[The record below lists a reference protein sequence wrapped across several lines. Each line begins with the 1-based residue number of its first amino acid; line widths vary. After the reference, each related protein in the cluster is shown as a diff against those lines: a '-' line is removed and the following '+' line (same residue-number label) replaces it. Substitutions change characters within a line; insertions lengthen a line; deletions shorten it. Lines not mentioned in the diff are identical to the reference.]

1 MELNVFRTVK
11 GQTKLK
17 KNSIYDFFKFRRG
30 GFEDKVLI
38 NLIYSL
44 GLIVFLYANWSFIF
58 GGKILYGSSFSFQ
71 SYPLTV
77 EYFKAVSEGL
87 YPFFSWNYGVGFNSL
102 ADSQQSLLHPLKI
115 LLSIILQSPY
125 RIDTIFLLLHV
136 ALIFITSIKLSNYFL
151 PNTKSPYEKATI
163 AIYLAIVIMLNIA
176 IFSNY
181 AHVFFVAVFAYF
193 LVLIFLIFV
202 LNLD

>member
-1 MELNVFRTVK
+1 MFRTVK

-44 GLIVFLYANWSFIF
+44 GLIVFVYANWSFIF

-77 EYFKAVSEGL
+77 EYFKTISEGL
-87 YPFFSWNYGVGFNSL
+87 YPFFSWNYGVGFNNL

-115 LLSIILQSPY
+115 LLSITLQSHY
-125 RIDTIFLLLHV
+125 RIDTIFLLFHV
-136 ALIFITSIKLSNYFL
+136 GLIFITSIKLSNYFL
-151 PNTKSPYEKATI
+151 LNTRS
-163 AIYLAIVIMLNIA
+163 V
-176 IFSNY
+176 
-181 AHVFFVAVFAYF
+181 
-193 LVLIFLIFV
+193 
-202 LNLD
+202 

>member
-1 MELNVFRTVK
+1 MELNVFRIVK

-17 KNSIYDFFKFRRG
+17 NNSIYNFFKFRRG
-30 GFEDKVLI
+30 GFGDKVLI

-44 GLIVFLYANWSFIF
+44 GLIVFVYANWSFIF

-77 EYFKAVSEGL
+77 EYFKAISEGL

-125 RIDTIFLLLHV
+125 RIDTIFLLFHV

-151 PNTKSPYEKATI
+151 PNITQLHKKQKHTKHDSQIRHITQQI
-163 AIYLAIVIMLNIA
+163 
-176 IFSNY
+176 
-181 AHVFFVAVFAYF
+181 HRT
-193 LVLIFLIFV
+193 
-202 LNLD
+202 